1 MLTIKSRSKERRES
15 CKRKEKEGWLNTEA
29 RASRAFH
36 LSAQV
41 ILESR
46 TREKKRLSF
55 PLSFRAKSEEKRG
68 CIVPYWLGRRSSSGP
83 VLARWATWEILSV
96 AGWIRKMGDR
106 CSGSFS
112 CVGGK
117 NTTLSGRRAE
127 YIETRLSW
135 SLKTI
140 TITGSH
146 VSRIKIYIYIY
157 ITYDEYTSRIYRCV
171 RNRIL
176 FCVRVKKQKGEN
188 WMLWNWIGWFLTLD
202 GWLNGS
208 LLRSYCVLIRYRS
221 RAKLI
226 NRDVTS
232 EISIRGHGNSCKML
246 ELTRCGVTR
255 ANDMQSVHQDFI
267 LYILLYIS
275 FTR

>member
-68 CIVPYWLGRRSSSGP
+68 CIVPYWLRRRSSSGP

-106 CSGSFS
+106 CGGSFS

-117 NTTLSGRRAE
+117 NTTLSGWIYRDSSLVI
-127 YIETRLSW
+127 IENDNYNW
-135 SLKTI
+135 Q
-140 TITGSH
+140 
-146 VSRIKIYIYIY
+146 SRFEDQDIYIYY
-157 ITYDEYTSRIYRCV
+157 VWYDEYTSRIYRCV

-176 FCVRVKKQKGEN
+176 F
-188 WMLWNWIGWFLTLD
+188 
-202 GWLNGS
+202 
-208 LLRSYCVLIRYRS
+208 LRSSEETKGWKLDAVKLDRLILDARRMIKRLS
-221 RAKLI
+221 SPILLCFNTVSISREADKSRCDERDIDTGTPDTETRAK
-226 NRDVTS
+226 
-232 EISIRGHGNSCKML
+232 C
-246 ELTRCGVTR
+246 
-255 ANDMQSVHQDFI
+255 
-267 LYILLYIS
+267 
-275 FTR
+275 

>member
-68 CIVPYWLGRRSSSGP
+68 CIVPYWLRRRSSSGP

-117 NTTLSGRRAE
+117 NTTLSGWIYRDSSLVI
-127 YIETRLSW
+127 IENDNYNW
-135 SLKTI
+135 Q
-140 TITGSH
+140 
-146 VSRIKIYIYIY
+146 SRFEDQDIYIYIY
-157 ITYDEYTSRIYRCV
+157 YVWWIHVEDLSMRAESDSFLRSSEETKGWKLDAVKLDRLILDARRMIKRLSSPVLLCFNTVSISREADKSRCDERDIDTGTRKLV
-171 RNRIL
+171 QN
-176 FCVRVKKQKGEN
+176 VRVN
-188 WMLWNWIGWFLTLD
+188 AMW
-202 GWLNGS
+202 
-208 LLRSYCVLIRYRS
+208 
-221 RAKLI
+221 
-226 NRDVTS
+226 RDT
-232 EISIRGHGNSCKML
+232 G
-246 ELTRCGVTR
+246 
-255 ANDMQSVHQDFI
+255 
-267 LYILLYIS
+267 
-275 FTR
+275 

>member
-68 CIVPYWLGRRSSSGP
+68 CIVPYWLRRRSSSGP

-106 CSGSFS
+106 CGGSFS

-117 NTTLSGRRAE
+117 NTTLSGWIYRDSSLVI
-127 YIETRLSW
+127 IENDNYNW
-135 SLKTI
+135 Q
-140 TITGSH
+140 
-146 VSRIKIYIYIY
+146 SRFEDQDIYIY
-157 ITYDEYTSRIYRCV
+157 ITYDMMNTRRGFIDACG
-171 RNRIL
+171 IGFF